1 MAGKKKD
8 SKKKTPKK
16 KAPAKKKAA
25 PKKKAVPEKEAP
37 AEKEKEEE
45 APQEEVVE
53 AEVIEIVTKSQDEE
67 VFRAMDYADEEMVLA
82 ELQGRSEAL
91 EHYVY
96 SFTDKDGKLITG
108 LSLSGT
114 REAARALALASLT
127 SPTLAQPTIP
137 DPPLVIEETPEYIRL
152 QCTALDQR
160 TGFRWHGFVEQEKFY
175 IDRETKEAK
184 PRKFAFVIATSKV
197 QRNALRGLLP
207 EHWILEMI
215 SAYVEQGKI
224 KSLDAARE
232 PGIYVLPKGK
242 HKGMTIAEVHEE
254 APDYLKWAVENW
266 TDQTGQL
273 IRKYLDQLQ
282 ADKTP
287 EVLDDGET
295 IKYKGKIINA
305 NSKITSDWYDG
316 LRKLIGEAEMHGSH
330 LKNHLKKH
338 YDVTSTAHL
347 TFGQAI
353 PFRQYLEERIAKGE
367 EPEEPEEEESDL
379 NGSKEF
385 EPYAMTEEILELA
398 GEITRE
404 GFNFEEFV
412 VEHIAPH
419 MEIDENIQKLL
430 FQFLQRLGELEEDE
444 DMGPLTKAF
453 DKGIEQL
460 IEED

>member
-1 MAGKKKD
+1 MAEKKKD
-8 SKKKTPKK
+8 TKKKAVKK
-16 KAPAKKKAA
+16 KAPAKKKAVPKKKTA
-25 PKKKAVPEKEAP
+25 PKKEAP
-37 AEKEKEEE
+37 VEKEEE
-45 APQEEVVE
+45 APQEEIVE

-67 VFRAMDYADEEMVLA
+67 VFAAMDYADEEMVLA

-127 SPTLAQPTIP
+127 NPGLVQPTIP
-137 DPPLVIEETPEYIRL
+137 DPPLIIQETPEYMRV
-152 QCTALDQR
+152 QATALDQR

-175 IDRETKEAK
+175 LDRETKEAK
-184 PRKFAFVIATSKV
+184 PRKFAFVIATSKA

-207 EHWILEMI
+207 EHWIIEMI
-215 SAYVEQGKI
+215 KTYVDQGKI
-224 KSLDAARE
+224 KSLDVARE
-232 PGIYVLPKGK
+232 PGLYVLPKGK
-242 HKGMTIAEVHEE
+242 HKGLTIEEVYEQ

-295 IKYKGKIINA
+295 IKYKGKIIKA
-305 NSKITSDWYDG
+305 DSKITSDWYDG
-316 LRKLIGEAEMHGSH
+316 LRKLVGEAEMHGSH

-338 YDVTSTAHL
+338 YGVTSTAHL

-353 PFRQYLEERIAKGE
+353 PFRQYLEERIAKGGE

-379 NGSKEF
+379 NGSEPYK
-385 EPYAMTEEILELA
+385 PYAMTDEILELA

-404 GFNFEEFV
+404 GFNFEEFT

-419 MEIDENIQKLL
+419 MEIDENVQKLL